1 VRRARREVPPPPP
14 TEDEPVRHRPFR
26 TAVVAV
32 AVAALTFSTGF
43 TLLAGP
49 DDGKMRYL
57 QEVAAGSPA
66 WVQALPAT
74 SAECED
80 GMALVFPCENID
92 LAAIVSLPELGGPTG
107 NDVWGW
113 VDPENGDEY
122 AIMGTSAGTAFVDV
136 TDPSSPDVVAIM
148 PSQSMTGLPLWR
160 DIKVYEDH
168 AYVVSEHSG
177 HGMQVFDLT
186 RLREGSA
193 LGVVGDLVTPDAVY
207 FGPDDTRVSNS
218 HNVWI
223 NEETG
228 FAYLIGTNTCRGG
241 LHMVDLSDPLAPTF
255 AGCFADD
262 GYTHDVECV
271 VYTGPDTTYQG
282 REICFAS
289 NEDSV
294 TIVDVTDKA
303 APRMISRTEYDT
315 SAYTHQGALTPGQ
328 DWFLFG
334 DELDEQRTVDN
345 TTTYILDVSDLD
357 APGEPVAFAHDTVSI
372 DHNLYIDDR
381 FVYQANYNAGL
392 RVLEWSD
399 ELLRAGQ
406 LDEVAYFDVVP
417 GVDIEEFAGAWS
429 SYDFPSGTVVVSTL
443 EVGLFVLQPDLPA
456 APDAGEDEEQNEDGD
471 RPCRDRPEQAKGP
484 KHCRS

>member
-1 VRRARREVPPPPP
+1 VRQ
-14 TEDEPVRHRPFR
+14 RPLR
-26 TAVVAV
+26 TIVVAI
-32 AVAALTFSTGF
+32 AITALGLSTGF

-57 QEVAAGSPA
+57 EEVASESPA
-66 WVQALPAT
+66 WVQDIPGT
-74 SAECED
+74 QAECVD
-80 GMALVFPCENID
+80 GMALVFPCENVD

-113 VDPENGDEY
+113 VDPETGGEY

-136 TDPSSPDVVAIM
+136 TEPTAPEVVAIM

-160 DIKVYEDH
+160 DIKVHADH

-207 FGPDDTRVSNS
+207 TGPDEAQVSNT
-218 HNVWI
+218 HNLWI
-223 NEETG
+223 DEETG
-228 FAYLIGTNTCRGG
+228 FAYLVGTNTCAGG
-241 LHMVDLSDPLAPTF
+241 LHMVDLADPKAPTF
-255 AGCFADD
+255 AGCFDAD

-271 VYTGPDTTYQG
+271 VYSGPDTEHHG

-294 TIVDVTDKA
+294 TIVDVTDKS
-303 APRMISRTEYDT
+303 APQMLSRTEYDS

-334 DELDEQRTVDN
+334 DELDEQSTVDN
-345 TTTYILDVSDLD
+345 TTTYILDVGDLD
-357 APGEPVAFAHDTVSI
+357 APGEVVAFAHDTVSI
-372 DHNLYIDDR
+372 DHNLYIHDR
-381 FVYQANYNAGL
+381 FVHQANYNAGL
-392 RVLEWSD
+392 RILEWSD

-406 LDEVAYFDVVP
+406 LDEVAFFDVVP
-417 GVDIEEFAGAWS
+417 AVDVEEFAGAWS
-429 SYDFPSGTVVVSTL
+429 SYAFSSGTVVLSTL

-456 APDAGEDEEQNEDGD
+456 APDPAPGDGHGGDDGD
-471 RPCRDRPEQAKGP
+471 RADCRERPSQSKGKGP
-484 KHCRS
+484 EHCRA